1 MANAEKTIVI
11 AGAGSI
17 GCYVG
22 GCLALAG
29 RKVVFLARP
38 RIAEALQGGGLRVT
52 DLDGR
57 DRSIKPVSVTAD
69 PAAALA
75 NADVVLVTV
84 KNGATEDMA
93 ALVAAHA
100 GSDVVVI
107 SLQNGVGNVM
117 GKAIIESERP
127 VTVRDDD
134 RSCRRHYGF
143 HVV

>member
-38 RIAEALQGGGLRVT
+38 RIAEAVLGGGLRVT

-57 DRSIKPVSVTAD
+57 DRSIKPGALSVT
-69 PAAALA
+69 
-75 NADVVLVTV
+75 
-84 KNGATEDMA
+84 
-93 ALVAAHA
+93 
-100 GSDVVVI
+100 
-107 SLQNGVGNVM
+107 
-117 GKAIIESERP
+117 GKDSAS
-127 VTVRDDD
+127 
-134 RSCRRHYGF
+134 SQRHT
-143 HVV
+143 